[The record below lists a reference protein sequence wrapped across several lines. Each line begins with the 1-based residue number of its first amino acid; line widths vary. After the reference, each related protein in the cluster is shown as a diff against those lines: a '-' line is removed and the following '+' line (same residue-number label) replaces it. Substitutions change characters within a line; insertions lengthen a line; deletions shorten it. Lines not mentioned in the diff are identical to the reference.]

1 MNAAELM
8 QAVAQFEASGGRI
21 QVVADSYRAHP
32 DPFCIVVPP
41 IDADLVDAIRGYTE
55 AGVCAAAK
63 ALGKST
69 RTINY
74 IAALYGIKFATT
86 TAATLEERRKAEA
99 KLVPR
104 IRRLAQ
110 ANLSQVAIAEQVGIS
125 RMTLRR
131 IARYHSISLNSRAS

>member
-1 MNAAELM
+1 MTPTELQ
-8 QAVAQFEASGGRI
+8 QAIDQFEASGG
-21 QVVADSYRAHP
+21 QVQLIADSHRAYP
-32 DPFCIVVPP
+32 DPFGVAVPP
-41 IDADLVDAIRGYTE
+41 IDAEPVDAIRGYTK

-63 ALGKST
+63 AFGKST

-110 ANLSQVAIAEQVGIS
+110 ANMSQMDIAKQLGIG
-125 RMTLRR
+125 RIVLRR
-131 IARYHSISLNSRAS
+131 IAHFHGITLNSRAS

>member
-8 QAVAQFEASGGRI
+8 QAVAQFEASGG
-21 QVVADSYRAHP
+21 QVQIVADSFRAYP
-32 DPFCIVVPP
+32 DPFCVAVPP
-41 IDADLVDAIRGYTE
+41 IDPELVDAIRGYTKL
-55 AGVCAAAK
+55 GVCAAAK

-74 IAALYGIKFATT
+74 IAGLHGIKFATT

-110 ANLSQVAIAEQVGIS
+110 ANMSQVAIAEQVGIS

-131 IARYHSISLNSRAS
+131 IANYHGITLNSRAS

>member
-8 QAVAQFEASGGRI
+8 QAVAQFEASGGHV
-21 QVVADSYRAHP
+21 QVIADSFRAYP
-32 DPFCIVVPP
+32 DPLSVVVPP
-41 IDADLVDAIRGYTE
+41 IDADLVDAIRGFTNV
-55 AGVCAAAK
+55 GVCAAAK

-86 TAATLEERRKAEA
+86 TSATLEDRRKEEA

-104 IRRLAQ
+104 IKRMAK
-110 ANLSQVAIAEQVGIS
+110 ASMSQMAIAEQLGIG
-125 RMTLRR
+125 RIVLRR
-131 IARYHSISLNSRAS
+131 IARYHGITLNSRAS

>member
-1 MNAAELM
+1 MSPTELQ
-8 QAVAQFEASGGRI
+8 QAIAQFESAGGQV
-21 QVVADSYRAHP
+21 QVVTDAVRAYP
-32 DPFCIVVPP
+32 DPLLSVVPP
-41 IDADLVDAIRGYTE
+41 VDAELVEAIRGYTA

-74 IAALYGIKFATT
+74 IAGLYGIKFATT
-86 TAATLEERRKAEA
+86 TDATLEDRRKAEA

-104 IRRLAQ
+104 IRRLAKT
-110 ANLSQVAIAEQVGIS
+110 NISQVAIAEQVGIS

-131 IARYHSISLNSRAS
+131 IARFHSIALNSRAS

>member
-1 MNAAELM
+1 MTPIELQ
-8 QAVAQFEASGGRI
+8 QAIAQFEASGGRVQI
-21 QVVADSYRAHP
+21 VADSYRAYP
-32 DPFCIVVPP
+32 DPFSVVVPP
-41 IDADLVDAIRGYTE
+41 IDVELVDAIRGYTE

-86 TAATLEERRKAEA
+86 TSATLEYRRKEEA

-104 IRRLAQ
+104 IRRMAK
-110 ANLSQVAIAEQVGIS
+110 ANMSQMAIAEQLGIG
-125 RMTLRR
+125 RIVLRR
-131 IARYHSISLNSRAS
+131 IAHYHGITLNSRAS

>member
-1 MNAAELM
+1 MNAAELQ
-8 QAVAQFEASGGRI
+8 QAIAQFESAGGQV
-21 QVVADSYRAHP
+21 QVVADAVRAYQ
-32 DPFCIVVPP
+32 DPVLSVVPP
-41 IDADLVDAIRGYTE
+41 VDSDLVEAIRGYTD

-74 IAALYGIKFATT
+74 IAGLYGIKFATT
-86 TAATLEERRKAEA
+86 TDATLEDRRKEEA

-104 IRRLAQ
+104 IRRLAK
-110 ANLSQVAIAEQVGIS
+110 ANMSQVTIAEQVGVS

-131 IARYHSISLNSRAS
+131 IARFHGITLNSRAS

>member
-8 QAVAQFEASGGRI
+8 QAVAQFEASGG
-21 QVVADSYRAHP
+21 QVQVIADSFRAYP
-32 DPFCIVVPP
+32 DPFSVAVPP
-41 IDADLVDAIRGYTE
+41 IDPELVDAIRGYTKL
-55 AGVCAAAK
+55 GVCAAAK

-86 TAATLEERRKAEA
+86 TSATLEERRKEEA

-104 IRRLAQ
+104 IRRMAK
-110 ANLSQVAIAEQVGIS
+110 ANMSQMAIAEQLGIG
-125 RMTLRR
+125 RIVLRR
-131 IARYHSISLNSRAS
+131 IASYHGITLNSRAS

>member
-1 MNAAELM
+1 MNAAELQ
-8 QAVAQFEASGGRI
+8 QAIAQFEASGG
-21 QVVADSYRAHP
+21 QVLVIADSLRAYP
-32 DPFCIVVPP
+32 APLQVSVPP
-41 IDADLVDAIRGYTE
+41 VDADLVEAIRGFTDV
-55 AGVCAAAK
+55 GVCAAAK

-74 IAALYGIKFATT
+74 IAGLYGIKFATT
-86 TAATLEERRKAEA
+86 TAATLDEQRKAEA

-110 ANLSQVAIAEQVGIS
+110 ANMSQIAIAEQVGIS

-131 IARYHSISLNSRAS
+131 IASFHGLTLNSRAS

>member
-1 MNAAELM
+1 MNATELQ
-8 QAVAQFEASGGRI
+8 QAIAQFEASGG
-21 QVVADSYRAHP
+21 QVLVVADSFRAYP
-32 DPFCIVVPP
+32 DPLHVSVPP
-41 IDADLVDAIRGYTE
+41 VDAALVDAIRGFTDV
-55 AGVCAAAK
+55 GVCAAAK

-74 IAALYGIKFATT
+74 IASLYGIKFATT
-86 TAATLEERRKAEA
+86 TAATLDEQRKAEA

-110 ANLSQVAIAEQVGIS
+110 ANMSQIAIAEQVGIS

-131 IARYHSISLNSRAS
+131 IARFHGLTLNSRAS

>member
-8 QAVAQFEASGGRI
+8 QAVAQFEASGG
-21 QVVADSYRAHP
+21 QVQVIADSFRAYP
-32 DPFCIVVPP
+32 DHFCVAVPP
-41 IDADLVDAIRGYTE
+41 IDADLVDAIRGYTTL
-55 AGVCAAAK
+55 GVCAAAK
-63 ALGKST
+63 GLGKST

-86 TAATLEERRKAEA
+86 TAATLEDRRKAEA

-110 ANLSQVAIAEQVGIS
+110 ANMSQMAIAEQLGIG
-125 RMTLRR
+125 RIVLRR
-131 IARYHSISLNSRAS
+131 IAHFHGITLNSRAS

>member
-1 MNAAELM
+1 MTPAELQ
-8 QAVAQFEASGGRI
+8 QAIAQFEASGGRVQI
-21 QVVADSYRAHP
+21 VADSYRAYP
-32 DPFCIVVPP
+32 DPFSVVVPP
-41 IDADLVDAIRGYTE
+41 IDVELVDAIRGYTE

-86 TAATLEERRKAEA
+86 TSATLEYRRKEEA

-104 IRRLAQ
+104 IRRMAK
-110 ANLSQVAIAEQVGIS
+110 ANMSQMAIAEQLGIG
-125 RMTLRR
+125 RIVLRR
-131 IARYHSISLNSRAS
+131 IAHYHGITLNSRAS

>member
-8 QAVAQFEASGGRI
+8 QAVAQFEASGGQV
-21 QVVADSYRAHP
+21 QVVADSYRAYP
-32 DPFCIVVPP
+32 DPFCVAVPP
-41 IDADLVDAIRGYTE
+41 IDDELVDAIRRYTK

-74 IAALYGIKFATT
+74 IAGLYGIRFATT

-99 KLVPR
+99 KLVLR

-110 ANLSQVAIAEQVGIS
+110 ANMSQMDIAKQLGIG
-125 RMTLRR
+125 RIVLRR
-131 IARYHSISLNSRAS
+131 IAHYHGITLNSRAS

>member
-1 MNAAELM
+1 MNAAELQ
-8 QAVAQFEASGGRI
+8 QAIAQFESTGG
-21 QVVADSYRAHP
+21 QVQVATDAVRAYQ
-32 DPFCIVVPP
+32 DPVLPVVPAV
-41 IDADLVDAIRGYTE
+41 DADLVEAIRGYTD

-74 IAALYGIKFATT
+74 IAGLYGIKFATT
-86 TAATLEERRKAEA
+86 TEATLEERRKAEA

-104 IRRLAQ
+104 IRQLAKTSM
-110 ANLSQVAIAEQVGIS
+110 SQVAIAEQVGIS

-131 IARYHSISLNSRAS
+131 IARFHGITLNSRAP

>member
-1 MNAAELM
+1 MTPPELQ
-8 QAVAQFEASGGRI
+8 QAIAQFESAGGQV
-21 QVVADSYRAHP
+21 QVVADAVRAYQ
-32 DPFCIVVPP
+32 DPALSVVPP
-41 IDADLVDAIRGYTE
+41 VDVELVEAIRGYTE

-74 IAALYGIKFATT
+74 IAGLYGIKFATT
-86 TAATLEERRKAEA
+86 TDATLEDRRKEEA

-104 IRRLAQ
+104 IRRLAK
-110 ANLSQVAIAEQVGIS
+110 ANMSQVTIAEQVGVS

-131 IARYHSISLNSRAS
+131 IARFHGITLNSRAS